1 MTARRTLLLVLTT
14 SATTGALVWALAGAR
29 AVTPAKPE
37 ATVSDEDF
45 QALKAQVT
53 ALERTG
59 GRALAQQI
67 VAARPPEAK
76 PTEAEGTSQL
86 APSKAPPSQEEE
98 RARAAQTF
106 ARYDDHFHGQRRD
119 DAWATQTERSVEA
132 VLRDPA
138 FAFARIDE
146 FRCASSVCRLEARV
160 ANAEEV
166 EAFANAFGPK
176 TTFLPSGTFRQID
189 DGHGGL
195 KVEAFLVKAGHSL
208 PPT

>member
-1 MTARRTLLLVLTT
+1 MTAKRTLLLVLTT

-29 AVTPAKPE
+29 VITPATPQ
-37 ATVSDEDF
+37 ATISDEDF

-53 ALERTG
+53 ALERAG

-67 VAARPPEAK
+67 VAAPPPEAK
-76 PTEAEGTSQL
+76 PAEAEG
-86 APSKAPPSQEEE
+86 APLLVGPKTPPSPEQE

-106 ARYDDHFHGQRRD
+106 ARYDDHFHSQRRD
-119 DAWATQTERSVEA
+119 DAWATQTEHSVEA

-146 FRCASSVCRLEARV
+146 FRCASSVCRLQAQV
-160 ANAEEV
+160 ANEE
-166 EAFANAFGPK
+166 EFETFANAFGPK
-176 TTFLPSGTFRQID
+176 TTFLPSGTFRQVD

-208 PPT
+208 PPS